1 MDELTN
7 AASFFFV
14 MYYYYNKLAQ
24 HNSKINVLV
33 QILYHVHQLLRAT
46 GLFLIYGVLYGQQAR
61 QQTWYKKVIHN
72 VPQQQQHIFRQ
83 QQS

>member
-1 MDELTN
+1 
-7 AASFFFV
+7 
-14 MYYYYNKLAQ
+14 MYYYNNKLAQ

-46 GLFLIYGVLYGQQAR
+46 GLFLVYGVLYGQQAR

-72 VPQQQQHIFRQ
+72 VPQQQQQQHIFRQ